1 MGIIIILEENKTAN
15 DNSVNKARYD
25 FKKAMEEIRSYRGK
39 GTELISVY
47 VPYGKL
53 VSDVMAYLRN
63 EESAAS
69 NIKSKTTMKNVTSA
83 IESVAARLKTFDKIP
98 ENGIVIFC
106 GEVPRAG
113 DQTKMVQ
120 YVIQP
125 PEAITAFLYRC
136 DSTFFTEPLDGMLV
150 DKRYYGLIVIDR
162 KEATIGMLAGT
173 RIKVL
178 KHYDSLVP
186 SKHHQGG
193 QSSVRFERLIEI
205 AAHEF
210 FKKVADG
217 CTTCFL
223 DSIQDMEGILVGG
236 PGMTK
241 EFFINNEYLHHE
253 LMKKVVKPFFDT
265 GYTDESGL
273 KELVDAAQGTI
284 VDMQITT
291 EKEMMQ
297 RLFREIRK
305 EDGGL
310 SAYGEDMVRKC
321 AEMGAVDTFLIS
333 SELKKYRVTATC
345 SNGHTFQKTV
355 DDPDA
360 PVECQECGAQ
370 AKVSESKDLVD
381 DFFEMSELYNS
392 NIQLISGDS
401 EEGEML
407 LRAFGG
413 IAALLRYRIG

>member
-1 MGIIIILEENKTAN
+1 MAN
-15 DNSVNKARYD
+15 TNSVDRARYD
-25 FKKAMEEIRSYRGK
+25 FKKAMSEIRDFRGR

-47 VPYGKL
+47 IPYGKPI
-53 VSDVMAYLRN
+53 SDVAAYLRD
-63 EESAAS
+63 EQGQAS
-69 NIKSKTTMKNVTSA
+69 NIKSKTTMKNVTGA
-83 IESVAARLKTFDKIP
+83 IDSIASRLKTFKTIP

-113 DQTKMVQ
+113 DQTRMVQ
-120 YVIQP
+120 YTLEP
-125 PEAITAFLYRC
+125 PEAITAFFYRC
-136 DSTFFTEPLDGMLV
+136 DSTFFTDPLESMLV
-150 DKRYYGLIVIDR
+150 DKRYYGLVVIDR

-178 KHYDSLVP
+178 KHFDSLVP

-210 FKKVADG
+210 FKKVGDN

-223 DSIQDMEGILVGG
+223 DSIMDLEGILIGG

-241 EFFINNEYLHHE
+241 DFFCSPENAYLHHE
-253 LMKKVVKPFFDT
+253 LLKKVVKPTFDT

-273 KELVDAAQGTI
+273 KELVDNAQGAI

-291 EKEMMQ
+291 EKEIMQ

-305 EDGGL
+305 SDGGL
-310 SAYGEDMVRKC
+310 SAYGEDMVRRC

-333 SELKKYRVTATC
+333 SSLRKSRVKCTC
-345 SNGHTFQKTV
+345 GCGNSFEKTV
-355 DDPDA
+355 DDPEA
-360 PVECQECGAQ
+360 PVDCPSCGGA
-370 AKVSESKDLVD
+370 AKVVESKDLVD
-381 DFFEMSELYNS
+381 DFFEQADVYNS
-392 NIQLISGDS
+392 TMQLISPDS

-413 IAALLRYRIG
+413 IAALLRYRIE

>member
-1 MGIIIILEENKTAN
+1 MAN
-15 DNSVNKARYD
+15 DNSVSRARYD
-25 FKKAMEEIRSYRGK
+25 FKKAMEEIKNYRGK

-47 VPYGKL
+47 IPYGKL
-53 VSDVMAYLRN
+53 ISDVMAYLRD
-63 EESAAS
+63 EQSQAS
-69 NIKSKTTMKNVTSA
+69 NIKSKTTMKNVTGA
-83 IESVAARLKTFDKIP
+83 IESIAARLKTFNKVP
-98 ENGIVIFC
+98 ENGVVIFC

-125 PEAITAFLYRC
+125 PESITAFLYRC
-136 DSTFFTEPLDGMLV
+136 DSSFFTEPLDGMLV

-178 KHYDSLVP
+178 KHFDSLVP

-210 FKKVADG
+210 FKKVADNA
-217 CTTCFL
+217 TEVFL
-223 DSIQDMEGILVGG
+223 TRPELLGILVGG
-236 PGMTK
+236 PGATK
-241 EFFINNEYLHHE
+241 GFFVKEEYLHHE
-253 LMKKVVKPFFDT
+253 LRKKVVSPLVDT

-273 KELVDAAQGTI
+273 KELVDAAQGAI
-284 VDMQITT
+284 VDMQITS
-291 EKEMMQ
+291 EKEMVQ

-305 EDGGL
+305 TDGGL
-310 SAYGEDMVRKC
+310 SAYGEDMVRHV
-321 AEMGAVDTFLIS
+321 AELGAVDTFLIS
-333 SELKKYRVTATC
+333 SELRKYRAKC
-345 SNGHTFQKTV
+345 QCPNGHQFDMTV

-360 PVECQECGAQ
+360 DVKCPECGSN
-370 AKVSESKDLVD
+370 AKVVSSMDLVD
-381 DFFEMSELYNS
+381 DFFEMSEAYNS
-392 NIQLISGDS
+392 SMQLISGDS

-413 IAALLRYRIG
+413 IAALLRYRVE

>member
-1 MGIIIILEENKTAN
+1 M
-15 DNSVNKARYD
+15 D
-25 FKKAMEEIRSYRGK
+25 EIRGYRGK

-47 VPYGKL
+47 IPFGKL

-69 NIKSKTTMKNVTSA
+69 NIKSKTTMKNVTGA

-120 YVIQP
+120 YVINP

-136 DSTFFTEPLDGMLV
+136 DAQFFTEPLDGMLV

-205 AAHEF
+205 AAHEWDERCYEF
-210 FKKVADG
+210 RARKAGVGEIPAEVIIPAKRWGSFVPVCYKGFDDMKMELGGIIGEVVDDNTVLWMPYYFKDDESM
-217 CTTCFL
+217 L
-223 DSIQDMEGILVGG
+223 
-236 PGMTK
+236 GMTAFAFNFYLGDRAAEYGGRTTGFGIFFAWNLDNVHDPNTVALMR
-241 EFFINNEYLHHE
+241 EFKTFEDPHDVMNPGHVTCGMSRFGVNLSHGIMSMMSTVMQMAKKLLPPNTTFADNIERFEYNRLE
-253 LMKKVVKPFFDT
+253 
-265 GYTDESGL
+265 E
-273 KELVDAAQGTI
+273 
-284 VDMQITT
+284 
-291 EKEMMQ
+291 EKE
-297 RLFREIRK
+297 EDRK
-305 EDGGL
+305 HVLGRGYE
-310 SAYGEDMVRKC
+310 
-321 AEMGAVDTFLIS
+321 
-333 SELKKYRVTATC
+333 
-345 SNGHTFQKTV
+345 
-355 DDPDA
+355 
-360 PVECQECGAQ
+360 
-370 AKVSESKDLVD
+370 
-381 DFFEMSELYNS
+381 
-392 NIQLISGDS
+392 
-401 EEGEML
+401 
-407 LRAFGG
+407 
-413 IAALLRYRIG
+413 